1 MTTIKENKAEKIYEA
16 TQENITKYTEL
27 VAAIKNLS
35 ESLKNILI
43 VEKNLNLRYIE
54 EIKTEKPEDEI
65 PLALPTSQSELAVQE
80 DEKQYIYTYQTAS
93 KHVDTLTEII
103 NLINT
108 STENIEKWLR
118 KIEETK
124 TTGIDFTKLSE
135 LKIVQKNDDKASYET
150 VPQSLT
156 TFNDVITNLS
166 TNNENISSWINKLNE
181 ETILYPDLLEAFGD
195 NLSVVLVN
203 QTTQKPEIK
212 TVKIEFIKETPSP
225 EPSVPDYIVDPNGNN
240 YLYPTKEELEEIKEK
255 CKNSPLPVDNS
266 TGITIPVYAAIESM
280 EDGINWIKNIVY
292 NIISTM
298 YYLINNPLKNLSKV
312 ENIEVLVCI
321 KVLDSSDD
329 KEYAF
334 KKLVISNGGTNE
346 DSITV
351 PQEVL
356 VEKTEGQF
364 VDKDNNVKFK
374 TDDLA
379 DIEDLQKNNVAVK
392 TNIIDSIN
400 IVINTYKTLGIIM
413 KHTFSIFNSCVLSPS
428 AHFAINSSKFL
439 WNNFITPGLRY
450 GIDEYGK
457 IKKYIINW
465 GDDNEFLPTPAE
477 DDSEILKYLK
487 DKAIATQEI
496 AINTWEDL
504 YDFFKTDN
512 PGFYVALGSMIYT
525 LVVLSGDCVRNSELL
540 EEDELPDGLEE
551 IFTPNKYS
559 IVDTIYKLIRKLNN
573 HIKNHPSSSSDS
585 NFTIKDG
592 FPAYEIKNDDIK
604 PSTFE
609 KTIRVDDTDITKKY
623 NVLTIDIPT
632 DLKAKLLTIKEKT
645 NIFKITLRKNVVYD
659 EQGNYIREFYIYAY
673 QNMFIAPI

>member
-1 MTTIKENKAEKIYEA
+1 MSLALFSAKSKEAYKLKSNDIEINVDEEDGIKKLNFENTINPDDMIQFNCLYNKAEIDEKIVGDYLEKQGGLDGFGALNIMAGKGITTFTESGRLQEINYAPNLNKLYERLSTSAVNLKAYLTKLQEDIYQNIGTKELIPGAELSIIVDEISTKEVDVSTISKLIAALGNNNTGILSAIDHLYTALGELDTFTVSDFLAATLQKNETMTTIKENKAEKIYEA

-93 KHVDTLTEII
+93 KHADTLTEII

-240 YLYPTKEELEEIKEK
+240 YLYPTKEEL
-255 CKNSPLPVDNS
+255 
-266 TGITIPVYAAIESM
+266 
-280 EDGINWIKNIVY
+280 
-292 NIISTM
+292 
-298 YYLINNPLKNLSKV
+298 
-312 ENIEVLVCI
+312 
-321 KVLDSSDD
+321 
-329 KEYAF
+329 
-334 KKLVISNGGTNE
+334 
-346 DSITV
+346 
-351 PQEVL
+351 
-356 VEKTEGQF
+356 
-364 VDKDNNVKFK
+364 
-374 TDDLA
+374 
-379 DIEDLQKNNVAVK
+379 
-392 TNIIDSIN
+392 
-400 IVINTYKTLGIIM
+400 
-413 KHTFSIFNSCVLSPS
+413 
-428 AHFAINSSKFL
+428 
-439 WNNFITPGLRY
+439 
-450 GIDEYGK
+450 
-457 IKKYIINW
+457 
-465 GDDNEFLPTPAE
+465 
-477 DDSEILKYLK
+477 
-487 DKAIATQEI
+487 
-496 AINTWEDL
+496 
-504 YDFFKTDN
+504 
-512 PGFYVALGSMIYT
+512 
-525 LVVLSGDCVRNSELL
+525 
-540 EEDELPDGLEE
+540 
-551 IFTPNKYS
+551 
-559 IVDTIYKLIRKLNN
+559 
-573 HIKNHPSSSSDS
+573 
-585 NFTIKDG
+585 
-592 FPAYEIKNDDIK
+592 
-604 PSTFE
+604 
-609 KTIRVDDTDITKKY
+609 
-623 NVLTIDIPT
+623 
-632 DLKAKLLTIKEKT
+632 
-645 NIFKITLRKNVVYD
+645 
-659 EQGNYIREFYIYAY
+659 
-673 QNMFIAPI
+673 

>member
-93 KHVDTLTEII
+93 KHADTLTEII

-135 LKIVQKNDDKASYET
+135 LKIVQKNDDKASYEI

-255 CKNSPLPVDNS
+255 YKNSPLPVDNS

-298 YYLINNPLKNLSKV
+298 YYLINNPLKSLSKV

-413 KHTFSIFNSCVLSPS
+413 KHTFSIFNSCVLSPM
-428 AHFAINSSKFL
+428 
-439 WNNFITPGLRY
+439 
-450 GIDEYGK
+450 
-457 IKKYIINW
+457 
-465 GDDNEFLPTPAE
+465 
-477 DDSEILKYLK
+477 
-487 DKAIATQEI
+487 IA
-496 AINTWEDL
+496 
-504 YDFFKTDN
+504 
-512 PGFYVALGSMIYT
+512 
-525 LVVLSGDCVRNSELL
+525 
-540 EEDELPDGLEE
+540 
-551 IFTPNKYS
+551 
-559 IVDTIYKLIRKLNN
+559 
-573 HIKNHPSSSSDS
+573 
-585 NFTIKDG
+585 
-592 FPAYEIKNDDIK
+592 
-604 PSTFE
+604 
-609 KTIRVDDTDITKKY
+609 
-623 NVLTIDIPT
+623 
-632 DLKAKLLTIKEKT
+632 
-645 NIFKITLRKNVVYD
+645 
-659 EQGNYIREFYIYAY
+659 
-673 QNMFIAPI
+673 

>member
-1 MTTIKENKAEKIYEA
+1 MKQHKKIL
-16 TQENITKYTEL
+16 QNIQ
-27 VAAIKNLS
+27 NC
-35 ESLKNILI
+35 
-43 VEKNLNLRYIE
+43 
-54 EIKTEKPEDEI
+54 
-65 PLALPTSQSELAVQE
+65 
-80 DEKQYIYTYQTAS
+80 
-93 KHVDTLTEII
+93 
-103 NLINT
+103 
-108 STENIEKWLR
+108 
-118 KIEETK
+118 
-124 TTGIDFTKLSE
+124 E

-504 YDFFKTDN
+504 IMRF
-512 PGFYVALGSMIYT
+512 G
-525 LVVLSGDCVRNSELL
+525 
-540 EEDELPDGLEE
+540 
-551 IFTPNKYS
+551 
-559 IVDTIYKLIRKLNN
+559 
-573 HIKNHPSSSSDS
+573 
-585 NFTIKDG
+585 
-592 FPAYEIKNDDIK
+592 
-604 PSTFE
+604 
-609 KTIRVDDTDITKKY
+609 
-623 NVLTIDIPT
+623 
-632 DLKAKLLTIKEKT
+632 
-645 NIFKITLRKNVVYD
+645 
-659 EQGNYIREFYIYAY
+659 
-673 QNMFIAPI
+673 